1 MQRRFLV
8 RLVLAVVDLAMA
20 LPAFSADPAQA
31 VSGEVIQVD
40 ADKSTIAVKVPMEG
54 GEKTLVVRTDEST
67 QITRGDAPIE
77 LGEVRSG
84 EKVAMTYTRRDGIL
98 IASRIEVDES
108 AG

>member
-1 MQRRFLV
+1 MQRQFMV
-8 RLVLAVVDLAMA
+8 RVVLAVVALSLA
-20 LPAFSADPAQA
+20 LPAWSGDPAEA
-31 VSGEVIQVD
+31 VNGEVIQVD
-40 ADKSTIAVKVPMEG
+40 ADKSTIAIKVPMEG
-54 GEKTLVVRTDEST
+54 GEKTLVVRTDDST

-84 EKVAMTYTRRDGIL
+84 EKVAMTYASRDGIL